1 MIVVARGGKTEDSI
15 PCSAWSAAAEL
26 NSTTSMPFFCVEVG
40 GGSFVVQLECLWLSR
55 VAAFRYSSSVSSSS
69 RKEEAACEHPNTSED
84 EQRHESVD
92 SDEVTALLQSLS
104 YCFVMIYTYI
114 HTLLS
119 LLIKSEVTVPWS
131 WIWISSLSRLLRD

>member
-1 MIVVARGGKTEDSI
+1 MIVDARGGKTEDSI

-26 NSTTSMPFFCVEVG
+26 NSTTSMPSFCVEVG
-40 GGSFVVQLECLWLSR
+40 GGSFAVQLECLRLSR

-84 EQRHESVD
+84 EQRHESED

-114 HTLLS
+114 HTY
-119 LLIKSEVTVPWS
+119 VT
-131 WIWISSLSRLLRD
+131 ISAY